1 MPKLL
6 IVTTIPATVRAFLL
20 PYIAHFRAQGWQV
33 DAMAAA
39 ITDCSECTTACD
51 RVWDVTWS
59 RNPLDPRNFI
69 DAPQQIQ
76 QVLAQQNYDLV
87 HVHTPVAAFVTRYA
101 INRWQNQRKP
111 KVIYT
116 AHGFHFYHGGSPVKN
131 TIFLTLEKLA
141 GRWTDYLVVINRED
155 EQAAKQHQIVSAA
168 KIRYMP
174 GIGVDTNYYNP
185 QTVARTDVAQ
195 LREELGLTS
204 ENVLFLSIA
213 EFIPRKRHRDLLQA
227 FALLKPHT
235 HLALAGTGVLQPQ
248 LQSLAAQLGIAQRVH
263 FLGLR
268 RDIPVLIR
276 ASVATLLVSAQEGL
290 PRSVMESLSLEVP
303 VIGTQIRGIQDLLPS
318 ELLVPLGDI
327 AGIARVMNWVLEH
340 PQAAQNLGKKGRDRM
355 ADYDLRQIMAMHEKL
370 YTEAL
375 LCTMSKS
382 I

>member
-33 DAMAAA
+33 DAMAQG

-51 RVWDVTWS
+51 RVWDVEWS
-59 RNPLDPRNFI
+59 RNPLNPHNFI
-69 DAPQQIQ
+69 DAPRQIQ
-76 QVLAQQNYDLV
+76 PVLAQQNYDFV
-87 HVHTPVAAFVTRYA
+87 HVHTPVAAFVTRYT
-101 INRWQNQRKP
+101 INRWQNPTKP

-116 AHGFHFYHGGSPVKN
+116 AHGFHFYRGGSLVKN

-141 GRWTDYLVVINRED
+141 GRWTDYLIVINRED
-155 EQAAKQHQIVSAA
+155 EQAAKQYQIVPAA

-174 GIGVDTNYYNP
+174 GIGVDTKYYSP
-185 QTVARTDVAQ
+185 QAVAHTDVIQ
-195 LREELGLTS
+195 LREELGLTP
-204 ENVLFLSIA
+204 ENPLFLSIA
-213 EFIPRKRHRDLLQA
+213 EFIPRKRHCDLFQA
-227 FALLKPHT
+227 FALLKPHA
-235 HLALAGTGVLQPQ
+235 HLALAGTGVLQSQ
-248 LQSLAAQLGIAQRVH
+248 MQSLATELGIAERVH

-276 ASVATLLVSAQEGL
+276 ASVATVLVSAQEGL

-303 VIGTQIRGIQDLLPS
+303 VIGTEIRGIQDLLAS

-327 AGIARVMNWVLEH
+327 TEIARVMNWVLEH

-355 ADYDLRQIMAMHEKL
+355 NNYDLRQIIAMHEKL
-370 YTEAL
+370 YAEAL
-375 LCTMSKS
+375 L
-382 I
+382 

>member
-33 DAMAAA
+33 DAMAQG

-51 RVWDVTWS
+51 RVWDVEWS
-59 RNPLDPRNFI
+59 RNPLNPRNFI
-69 DAPQQIQ
+69 DAPRQIQ
-76 QVLAQQNYDLV
+76 PVLAQQNYDFV
-87 HVHTPVAAFVTRYA
+87 HVHTPVAAFVTRYT
-101 INRWQNQRKP
+101 INRWQNPTKP

-116 AHGFHFYHGGSPVKN
+116 AHGFHFYRGGSLVKN

-141 GRWTDYLVVINRED
+141 GRWTDYLIVINRED
-155 EQAAKQHQIVSAA
+155 EQAAKQYQIVPAA

-174 GIGVDTNYYNP
+174 GIGVDTKYYSP
-185 QTVARTDVAQ
+185 QAVAHTDVIQ
-195 LREELGLTS
+195 LREELGLTP
-204 ENVLFLSIA
+204 ENPLFLSIA
-213 EFIPRKRHRDLLQA
+213 EFIPRKRHCDLFQA
-227 FALLKPHT
+227 FALLKPHA
-235 HLALAGTGVLQPQ
+235 HLALAGTGVLQLQ
-248 LQSLAAQLGIAQRVH
+248 MQSLATELGIAERVH

-276 ASVATLLVSAQEGL
+276 ASVATVLVSAQEGL

-303 VIGTQIRGIQDLLPS
+303 VIGTEIRGIQDLLAS

-327 AGIARVMNWVLEH
+327 TEIARVMNWVLEH

-355 ADYDLRQIMAMHEKL
+355 NNYDLRQIIAMHEKL
-370 YTEAL
+370 YAEAL
-375 LCTMSKS
+375 L
-382 I
+382 

>member
-33 DAMAAA
+33 DAMAQG

-51 RVWDVTWS
+51 RVWDVEWS
-59 RNPLDPRNFI
+59 RNPLNPRNFI
-69 DAPQQIQ
+69 DAPRQIQ
-76 QVLAQQNYDLV
+76 QVLAQQNYDFV
-87 HVHTPVAAFVTRYA
+87 HVHTPVAAFVTRYT
-101 INRWQNQRKP
+101 INRWQNSTKP

-116 AHGFHFYHGGSPVKN
+116 AHGFHFYRGGSSVKN

-141 GRWTDYLVVINRED
+141 GRWTDYLIVINRED
-155 EQAAKQHQIVSAA
+155 EQAAKQYQIVPAA

-174 GIGVDTNYYNP
+174 GIGVDTKYYSP
-185 QTVARTDVAQ
+185 QAVAHTDVMQ
-195 LREELGLTS
+195 LREELGLTP
-204 ENVLFLSIA
+204 ENPLFLSIA
-213 EFIPRKRHRDLLQA
+213 EFIPRKRHCDLLQA
-227 FALLKPHT
+227 FALLKPHA

-248 LQSLAAQLGIAQRVH
+248 MQSLATELGIAERVH
-263 FLGLR
+263 FLGLQ

-276 ASVATLLVSAQEGL
+276 ASVATVLVSAQEGL

-303 VIGTQIRGIQDLLPS
+303 VIGTQIRGIQDLLTS

-327 AGIARVMNWVLEH
+327 TEIARVMNWVLEH

-355 ADYDLRQIMAMHEKL
+355 TNYDLRQIIAMHEKL
-370 YTEAL
+370 YAEAL
-375 LCTMSKS
+375 L
-382 I
+382 

>member
-20 PYIAHFRAQGWQV
+20 PYIKHFRAQGWQV
-33 DAMAAA
+33 DAMAQG

-51 RVWDVTWS
+51 RVWDVEWS

-69 DAPQQIQ
+69 AAPHQIQ
-76 QVLAQQNYDLV
+76 QVLTQQNYDLV

-101 INRWQNQRKP
+101 IHRWQHPTKP

-116 AHGFHFYHGGSPVKN
+116 AHGFHFYRGGSPVKN

-155 EQAAKQHQIVSAA
+155 EQAAKQQKIVPAA

-174 GIGVDTNYYNP
+174 GIGVDTNYYSP
-185 QTVARTDVAQ
+185 QAVAQ
-195 LREELGLTS
+195 SDVMQLRQELGLTP
-204 ENVLFLSIA
+204 EHPLFLSIA

-227 FALLKPHT
+227 FALLPPHA
-235 HLALAGTGVLQPQ
+235 HLALAGTGVLQTQ
-248 LQSLAAQLGIAQRVH
+248 MQRLADRLGIAERVH

-268 RDIPVLIR
+268 QDIPVLIR
-276 ASVATLLVSAQEGL
+276 ASVATVLVSAQEGL

-303 VIGTQIRGIQDLLPS
+303 VIGTKIRGIQDLLEA
-318 ELLVPLGDI
+318 ELLVELGDVN
-327 AGIARVMNWVLEH
+327 AIARAMTWVLDR
-340 PQAAQNLGKKGRDRM
+340 PQAAQTLGKRGRDRI
-355 ADYDLRQIMAMHEKL
+355 ANYDLRQVVAMHEKL
-370 YTEAL
+370 YAEAL
-375 LCTMSKS
+375 L
-382 I
+382 

>member
-33 DAMAAA
+33 DAMAQG

-51 RVWDVTWS
+51 RVWDVEWS
-59 RNPLDPRNFI
+59 RNPLNPRNFI
-69 DAPQQIQ
+69 DAPRQIQ
-76 QVLAQQNYDLV
+76 QVLAQQNYDFV
-87 HVHTPVAAFVTRYA
+87 HVHTPVAAFVTRYT
-101 INRWQNQRKP
+101 INRWQNSTKP

-116 AHGFHFYHGGSPVKN
+116 AHGFHFYRGGSSVKN

-141 GRWTDYLVVINRED
+141 GRWTDYLIVINRED
-155 EQAAKQHQIVSAA
+155 EQAAKQYQIVPAA

-174 GIGVDTNYYNP
+174 GIGVDTKYYSP
-185 QTVARTDVAQ
+185 QAVAHTDVIQ
-195 LREELGLTS
+195 LREELGLTP
-204 ENVLFLSIA
+204 ENPLFLSIA
-213 EFIPRKRHRDLLQA
+213 EFIPRKRHCDLLQA
-227 FALLKPHT
+227 FALLKPHA
-235 HLALAGTGVLQPQ
+235 HLALAGTGVLQSQ
-248 LQSLAAQLGIAQRVH
+248 MQSLATELGIAERVH

-276 ASVATLLVSAQEGL
+276 ASVATVLVSAQEGL

-303 VIGTQIRGIQDLLPS
+303 VIGTQIRGIQDLLTS

-327 AGIARVMNWVLEH
+327 TEIARVMNWVLEH

-355 ADYDLRQIMAMHEKL
+355 TNYDLRQIIAMHEKL
-370 YTEAL
+370 YAEAL
-375 LCTMSKS
+375 L
-382 I
+382 